1 MNDNNMKTNW
11 KYEKWKDSPVSMYK
25 DIETYIAMEIPPE
38 DIELFSLVLPPN
50 TILYK
55 DRVIMID
62 IDGSGDVVT
71 AIKKNFDDWTSSHGS
86 QTAQWMTNKTLVSN
100 VFLNSIAPETSSST
114 LIQIAKLIQHNW
126 EYFLMKNYPDKKFV
140 VEIGDIE
147 WGDPYVTFYQQA

>member
-1 MNDNNMKTNW
+1 
-11 KYEKWKDSPVSMYK
+11 
-25 DIETYIAMEIPPE
+25 
-38 DIELFSLVLPPN
+38 
-50 TILYK
+50 
-55 DRVIMID
+55 MID

-71 AIKKNFDDWTSSHGS
+71 AIKKNFDDWASSHGS
-86 QTAQWMTNKTLVSN
+86 QTAQWMTNKALVSN

-140 VEIGDIE
+140 VEIGDME

>member
-11 KYEKWKDSPVSMYK
+11 KYKKWKDSPVSIYK

-38 DIELFSLVLPPN
+38 DIELFSFVLLPN

-71 AIKKNFDDWTSSHGS
+71 AIKKNFDDWASSHGS
-86 QTAQWMTNKTLVSN
+86 
-100 VFLNSIAPETSSST
+100 
-114 LIQIAKLIQHNW
+114 
-126 EYFLMKNYPDKKFV
+126 
-140 VEIGDIE
+140 
-147 WGDPYVTFYQQA
+147 

>member
-38 DIELFSLVLPPN
+38 DIEFFSFVLLPN
-50 TILYK
+50 TILYR

-71 AIKKNFDDWTSSHGS
+71 AIKKNFDDWASSHGS

-100 VFLNSIAPETSSST
+100 VFLNSIASETSSST

-126 EYFLMKNYPDKKFV
+126 EYFLIKNYPDKKFV
-140 VEIGDIE
+140 VEIGDME
-147 WGDPYVTFYQQA
+147 WGDPYVTFYQQE

>member
-38 DIELFSLVLPPN
+38 DIELFSFVLLPN
-50 TILYK
+50 TILYR

-71 AIKKNFDDWTSSHGS
+71 AIKKNFDDWASSHGS

-100 VFLNSIAPETSSST
+100 VFLNSIASETSSST

-126 EYFLMKNYPDKKFV
+126 EYFLIKNYPDKKFV
-140 VEIGDIE
+140 VEIGDME
-147 WGDPYVTFYQQA
+147 WGDPYVTFYQQE

>member
-38 DIELFSLVLPPN
+38 DIELFSFVLLPN

-71 AIKKNFDDWTSSHGS
+71 AIKKNFDDWASSHGS

-100 VFLNSIAPETSSST
+100 VFLNSIASETSSST

-126 EYFLMKNYPDKKFV
+126 EYFLIKNYPDKKFV
-140 VEIGDIE
+140 VEIGDME
-147 WGDPYVTFYQQA
+147 WGDPYVTFYQQE